1 MTLNNRTKLA
11 IYLRI
16 SYLCTYKGEIMRK
29 ILVCAIVVI
38 CAVVSVS
45 AREVYSL
52 NSGWKFFY
60 AEENSSDNAREVTL
74 PHTWNLDAF
83 VGGTTYRQTL
93 ANYRRTLFVPS
104 EWKGKRLFL
113 RFYGV
118 QSVADVFLNG
128 RHIGDH
134 YGGYT
139 AFTFEI
145 TDNVSYGYDNALLV
159 AVSNTL
165 RNDVL
170 PTSAENNVYGGI
182 YRDVELIV
190 TDKTAVSPMYYGTD
204 GVMVHQMDVTKDR
217 VVGRVDVAL
226 LGKKDTQQSVTVDFV
241 APDGYVTLSKVV
253 KAKVDGN
260 LLPVP
265 FTIENAELWS
275 VSQPRLYTVRVTVGE
290 DVVEVKTGFRKIE
303 VTSEKKFTING
314 RRIRVHGVLL
324 GHDRMPIGNALTKG
338 DMDADLAIIR
348 DMGANAVRSLTGPH
362 AQHFYNECDR
372 LGMVVWVD
380 FPLTRAP
387 FLSDIS
393 YYPTAR
399 FEENGLQ
406 QLREIVLQNINH
418 PSVAMWGVFSLMR
431 GKSKS
436 QMDYI
441 RKLNDTAKKLD
452 VSRPTVAMSNQDGDI
467 NFITDLIVW
476 QQAVGWESG
485 ETADLELWQDA
496 LRSNWSHLR
505 QAVCY
510 GESSNPARFGD
521 ASKISCSLLAARARQ
536 QNFHEGYLRWVDEE
550 LFWGVWLNTMFDIG
564 STRYVRGVRNS
575 GVVAGDH
582 TTRKNLFYL
591 YKSHWDRRNPTL
603 YITDKERTIRPEK
616 KQVLTIY
623 SSMGMPTMLVNG
635 DTVACKNVARTIYR
649 TDTLLLKGTNTVK
662 VVFGDK
668 IDEMTLTIG
677 NYLRVQ

>member
-1 MTLNNRTKLA
+1 
-11 IYLRI
+11 
-16 SYLCTYKGEIMRK
+16 MRK
-29 ILVCAIVVI
+29 ILVFTILALATVM
-38 CAVVSVS
+38 SVS

-60 AEENSSDNAREVTL
+60 AEENSSDNAREITL

-83 VGGTTYRQTL
+83 VGGTGYRQTL
-93 ANYRRTLFVPS
+93 ANYRRSLFVPN

-118 QSVADVFLNG
+118 QNVADVFLNG

-139 AFTFEI
+139 AFTFEV
-145 TDNVSYGYDNALLV
+145 TESVSYGSNNTLLV
-159 AVSNTL
+159 AVSNTS

-190 TDKTAVSPMYYGTD
+190 TDKVAVSPMYYGTD
-204 GVMVHQMDVTKDR
+204 GVMVHQTEVSKDR
-217 VVGRVDVAL
+217 VVGRVDVAM
-226 LGKKDTQQSVTVDFV
+226 LGRKDAQQNVTVDFV
-241 APDGYVTLSKVV
+241 APDGYVSLSKVV

-260 LLPVP
+260 LVAVP

-275 VSQPRLYTVRVTVGE
+275 LSQPRLYTVRVTVGE

-303 VTSEKKFTING
+303 VTPEKKFTING
-314 RRIRVHGVLL
+314 RRVRVHGVLL
-324 GHDRMPIGNALTKG
+324 GHDRMPIGNALSKS
-338 DMDADLAIIR
+338 DMGSDLALIR
-348 DMGANAVRSLTGPH
+348 DMGANAVRSITGPH

-418 PSVAMWGVFSLMR
+418 PSVAMWGVFSMMR

-441 RKLNDTAKKLD
+441 RKLNTTAKKLD

-476 QQAVGWESG
+476 QQSVGWESG
-485 ETADLELWQDA
+485 DAADLDLWQNA
-496 LRSNWSHLR
+496 LRTNWNHLR

-521 ASKISCSLLAARARQ
+521 AAKIPYSLAEARTRQ
-536 QNFHEGYLRWVDEE
+536 QKFHEGYSRLIDEE
-550 LFWGVWLNTMFDIG
+550 LFWGVWVNSMFDLG

-575 GVVAGDH
+575 GIVAGNH

-591 YKSHWDRRNPTL
+591 YKSQWDRRNPTL
-603 YITDKERTIRPEK
+603 YIANKEQDIRPDQ
-616 KQVLTIY
+616 KQAITVY

-635 DTVACKNVARTIYR
+635 DTVACKNIARTIYR
-649 TDTLLLKGTNTVK
+649 TDTLTMNGTNAVK
-662 VVFGDK
+662 VIFGDK
-668 IDEMTLTIG
+668 SDEMTLTIG
-677 NYLRVQ
+677 NYLKVQ

>member
-1 MTLNNRTKLA
+1 
-11 IYLRI
+11 
-16 SYLCTYKGEIMRK
+16 MRK
-29 ILVCAIVVI
+29 ILVFAILI
-38 CAVVSVS
+38 LATIVSVS

-60 AEENSSDNAREVTL
+60 ADENSSDNAREITL
-74 PHTWNLDAF
+74 PHTWNIDAF
-83 VGGTTYRQTL
+83 VGGTAYRQTL
-93 ANYRRTLFVPS
+93 ANYRRSLFVPA

-113 RFYGV
+113 RFNGV
-118 QSVADVFLNG
+118 QNVADVFLNG

-145 TDNVSYGYDNALLV
+145 TENVSYGLDNTLLV
-159 AVSNTL
+159 AVGNTL

-170 PTSAENNVYGGI
+170 PTSAENNIYGGI

-190 TDKTAVSPMYYGTD
+190 TDKVAVSPLYYGTD
-204 GVMVHQMDVTKDR
+204 GVMVHQTEVTKER
-217 VVGRVDVAL
+217 VSGHVDVAI
-226 LGKKDTQQSVTVDFV
+226 LGRKDSQQNVVVDFV

-260 LLPVP
+260 LVSVP
-265 FTIENAELWS
+265 YAIENVELWS

-324 GHDRMPIGNALTKG
+324 GHDRMPIGNALTKSHL
-338 DMDADLAIIR
+338 DEDLALIR
-348 DMGANAVRSLTGPH
+348 DMGANAIRSITGPH
-362 AQHFYNECDR
+362 AQHLYNECDR

-399 FEENGLQ
+399 FEDNGLQ

-418 PSVAMWGVFSLMR
+418 PSVAMWGVFSMMR
-431 GKSKS
+431 GKSKA

-441 RKLNDTAKKLD
+441 RKLNATAKKLD
-452 VSRPTVAMSNQDGDI
+452 ASRPTVAMSNQDGDI

-485 ETADLELWQDA
+485 EVSDLELWQNA
-496 LRSNWSHLR
+496 LRSNWNHLR

-521 ASKISCSLLAARARQ
+521 VTKSSKSIVEARSRQ
-536 QNFHEGYLRWVDEE
+536 QNFHEGYSRWVDED
-550 LFWGVWLNTMFDIG
+550 LFWGVWLNSMFDIG

-582 TTRKNLFYL
+582 TTLKNLFYL
-591 YKSHWDRRNPTL
+591 YKSQWNRRSSTI
-603 YITDKERTIRPEK
+603 YIADKERNIRPDA
-616 KQVLTIY
+616 KQVLTVY
-623 SSMGMPTMLVNG
+623 SSMGMPTMLLNG

-649 TDTLLLKGTNTVK
+649 TDTLTLSGTNTVK
-662 VVFGDK
+662 VLFGDK
-668 IDEMTLTIG
+668 FDEMTLTIG